1 MRLTTLRA
9 IREAVSTV
17 ASNHTIHISNLSW
30 VTSRSKFFGLQNAIG
45 VCSPSTTILFS
56 EQVSDYFSQF
66 GKIKKIT
73 IPLDQR
79 FGVHRGY
86 AFVDFEDEQSVK
98 KAFAGGQF
106 HEIDETNVRL
116 SRRIQRTDPKRETS
130 AAITDQKPDSTKQQA
145 KLVSKT
151 SSKQTSPKSQK

>member
-30 VTSRSKFFGLQNAIG
+30 VTSRK
-45 VCSPSTTILFS
+45 
-56 EQVSDYFSQF
+56 QVFDYFSQF